1 MNRCSKCNN
10 ELVADARFCNICG
23 TPVPTAPATP
33 TGGLKRTIHPDIR
46 RVRPLREGQTITASL
61 APEAP
66 NAPQAPDAPQ
76 TSTPIKPRSWNE
88 RDNKAAETGSDTPE
102 TAAVTPAQQKPNT
115 TRPLIPPVIIPKT
128 TIEFTS
134 VKAGQAAEK
143 QKAGSPD
150 SAPKTAAPTK
160 EIADAVTSALPD
172 STPSAPA
179 KTLPPTPAN
188 DAPVKTAPP
197 STVEETPAKTAPLPA
212 PDSAPAK
219 TSPLPAPAPG
229 AGRVPGIIRPIV
241 TTASLRQNAP
251 VAPGQA
257 PPRPSSQIG
266 RASCRERV

>member
-1 MNRCSKCNN
+1 MNRCSKCNI

-61 APEAP
+61 APDAP

-102 TAAVTPAQQKPNT
+102 TAAATPAQQKQNT
-115 TRPLIPPVIIPKT
+115 PRPSIPPVIIPKT

-172 STPSAPA
+172 SSS
-179 KTLPPTPAN
+179 
-188 DAPVKTAPP
+188 
-197 STVEETPAKTAPLPA
+197 ST
-212 PDSAPAK
+212 PAK
-219 TSPLPAPAPG
+219 TSPLPAPTSG
-229 AGRVPGIIRPIV
+229 VGRVAGIIRPIV

-251 VAPGQA
+251 VAPGQT
-257 PPRPSSQIG
+257 PPPPSSPPPPPPPAPNPVSPQP
-266 RASCRERV
+266 AVP